1 MRAPEVARNC
11 SKLLIPTSSNDAR
24 VIRVFLRSNEHTELS
39 EGWMD
44 WDRRDGLDSAAR
56 HTIRLVKCR
65 RV

>member
-56 HTIRLVKCR
+56 HTFRLVKCR
-65 RV
+65 LV